1 MLNLFDRCYRK
12 GDPKMMHV
20 SRPSYPLEASL
31 HVIQHCAQTLL
42 EFNGGASCVQV
53 YVNQHDFFINNVRES
68 KHNDDVLLY
77 VHIVHSNLSPSHL
90 DLDGIHYRILMQTLP
105 RAKLA

>member
-20 SRPSYPLEASL
+20 CRNPGIFSNEPDQPSLT
-31 HVIQHCAQTLL
+31 QHCAQTLL

-53 YVNQHDFFINNVRES
+53 YVNQHDFFINNVREH
-68 KHNDDVLLY
+68 KPTDDNLLC
-77 VHIVHSNLSPSHL
+77 VCLHSSFNV
-90 DLDGIHYRILMQTLP
+90 
-105 RAKLA
+105 